1 MAAAF
6 RVLYF
11 PPSTSHA
18 HLPPPNHRLLLSV
31 ATRPRKSSLH
41 LFLNAPLRALP
52 SVQSESPKEIAAE
65 SEEEFSTTRLLVQN
79 VPWTST
85 AEDLRPLF
93 EKYGTVVEIEFSM
106 YNKERNRGLAF
117 VTMASPDEAL
127 AAFNSLEASEYGG
140 RVLKL
145 NWAKPKKP
153 KQPSSPPRPKPVHNL
168 FVTFLPFQARAKD
181 LKEFFNAHNANA
193 VSADVIFR
201 DNPKRSAGYGFVS
214 FNTKAEA
221 DAALVALQGKEFMG
235 RNLRIAPSKR
245 FLRQET
251 KAAIESG
258 TESES
263 IPSEKHEETSSAEVE

>member
-6 RVLYF
+6 RALYF
-11 PPSTSHA
+11 PPSTSHT
-18 HLPPPNHRLLLSV
+18 HLPLPNHRLLLSV
-31 ATRPRKSSLH
+31 AARPRKSNLH

-52 SVQSESPKEIAAE
+52 SIQSESPKEIAAE

-85 AEDLRPLF
+85 ADDLRPLF
-93 EKYGTVVEIEFSM
+93 EQYGTVVEI
-106 YNKERNRGLAF
+106 ERNRGLAF
-117 VTMASPDEAL
+117 VTMGSPDEVL
-127 AAFNSLEASEYGG
+127 AAFNGLEASEYGG

-153 KQPSSPPRPKPVHNL
+153 KLPSSPPRPKPVHNL
-168 FVTFLPFQARAKD
+168 FVTFLPFRARAKD

-245 FLRQET
+245 FLRPET

-258 TESES
+258 NESES
-263 IPSEKHEETSSAEVE
+263 NSSEKLEETSSTEV

>member
-6 RVLYF
+6 RILYF
-11 PPSTSHA
+11 PPATSHT
-18 HLPPPNHRLLLSV
+18 HLPLPNHRLLLSV
-31 ATRPRKSSLH
+31 GSRPRKSNLH

-52 SVQSESPKEIAAE
+52 AIQSQITAE
-65 SEEEFSTTRLLVQN
+65 SEDEVSTTRLLVQN

-85 AEDLRPLF
+85 EDDLRPLF
-93 EKYGTVVEIEFSM
+93 QKYGTVVEIEFSM

-117 VTMASPDEAL
+117 VTMGSPDEAL
-127 AAFNSLEASEYGG
+127 AAFNSLEASEFEG

-153 KQPSSPPRPKPVHNL
+153 KQPPSPPRPKAVHNL
-168 FVTFLPFQARAKD
+168 FVTFLPFQARSKD

-193 VSADVIFR
+193 VSAEIIFR
-201 DNPKRSAGYGFVS
+201 DNPRRSAGYGFVS

-221 DAALVALQGKEFMG
+221 DAALAAFQGKEFMG
-235 RNLRIAPSKR
+235 RTLRVAPSKR

-251 KAAIESG
+251 AATIQSAS
-258 TESES
+258 ESES
-263 IPSEKHEETSSAEVE
+263 GSSEETSSSTEV